1 MSSSR
6 SDSREHGG
14 VGISGAHRRRPVVI
28 APEAQPLVPKYA
40 FFTKGHGTNAQKL
53 NSFEMALRDAGISQF
68 NLVRVSSIF
77 PPQCRIVSPNEG
89 LKHLQPGQIVHCVM
103 ANSETNEPNRLIAAG
118 VGLARPR
125 DPGQFGYLSEHHSF
139 GETGKKAGDY
149 CEDLAATMLATL
161 LGVEFDPNR
170 NYDERKEIYRMSG
183 RIVESRSVVQSA
195 EGHKDGLWTTVLAAC
210 IFIC

>member
-1 MSSSR
+1 MTDTHDDI
-6 SDSREHGG
+6 SDEGG
-14 VGISGAHRRRPVVI
+14 TGGGRGRRREPDI
-28 APEAQPLVPKYA
+28 ILGSEPLVPRYA
-40 FFTKGHGTNAQKL
+40 FFVKGDGVHSQKL

-77 PPQCRIVSPNEG
+77 PPHCKIVSPKVG
-89 LKHLQPGQIVHCVM
+89 LQHLQPGQIVHCVM
-103 ANSETNEPNRLIAAG
+103 ANSETNEPNRLIAAA

-139 GETGKKAGDY
+139 GETAKKAGDY

-161 LGVEFDPNR
+161 LGVEFDPNK

-183 RIVESRSVVQSA
+183 RIVESRSIVQSA
-195 EGHKDGLWTTVLAAC
+195 EGNKDGLWTTVVAAC
-210 IFIC
+210 LFIC

>member
-1 MSSSR
+1 MSSLN
-6 SDSREHGG
+6 DDNMDEGG
-14 VGISGAHRRRPVVI
+14 VGISGGRQRRPVNI
-28 APEAQPLVPKYA
+28 LPQAQPLVPKYA
-40 FFTKGHGTNAQKL
+40 FFTKGHGLNAQKL
-53 NSFEMALRDAGISQF
+53 NSFEMALRDAGISHF

-77 PPQCRIVSPNEG
+77 PPHCKIVSPKEG

-195 EGHKDGLWTTVLAAC
+195 EGHKDGLWTTVVAAC